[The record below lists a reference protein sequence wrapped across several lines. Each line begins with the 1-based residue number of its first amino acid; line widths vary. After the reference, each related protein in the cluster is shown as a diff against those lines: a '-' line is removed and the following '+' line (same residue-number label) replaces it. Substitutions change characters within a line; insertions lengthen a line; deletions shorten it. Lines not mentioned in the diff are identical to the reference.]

1 MRVLSRRA
9 ALRALTCSM
18 AAAALPQAL
27 ASAGSGARALTT
39 PPTEVLR
46 ELPDAR
52 LYGSGRLRRYFF
64 HVYDARLW
72 TQPGF
77 EIARFS
83 QLPLALELQYGRE
96 LVGSLIAERSIE
108 EMQRAAEITPAQQ
121 RVWLAAMQRC
131 FPDVVEGDRMTG
143 VQLPGTAARFFVNEA
158 FVGEVRDA
166 EFTRLFFGI
175 WLAPTTS
182 EPELRAALLAGARG
196 GS

>member
-121 RVWLAAMQRC
+121 GVWLAAMQRC

-143 VQLPGTAARFFVNEA
+143 VQLPGTAARFFVNGA